1 MEYKTENARQF
12 LHQLLRYRY
21 NTLIRTIVEKFNVE
35 PEKAERLQ
43 NLITYE
49 FIDEALSEVNF

>member
-21 NTLIRTIVEKFNVE
+21 NALIRQIIEKFNVDA
-35 PEKAERLQ
+35 EKSERLQ
-43 NLITYE
+43 NLITYG
-49 FIDEALSEVNF
+49 FITDALREEDA